1 MNITDL
7 PGLCLE
13 LIADE
18 LVDEDGTPADADAD
32 EVRAKIGDMCRRER
46 SIEDMFVDMCAVS
59 AVSKS
64 LRSALGARLV
74 TRLHRAVVKDISATK
89 SVKAI
94 RQYSNHPSRRAAKK
108 EAWSDEWDVVCDNDR
123 RKAVEYLFAKN
134 TPKIKC
140 LAGVSRRLRDIV
152 KARPYATLTQPST
165 AYRIAASYGIDR
177 DSLEAAMPSLVS
189 EDVLS
194 EGGTFELCVR
204 RRDVRTAMV
213 RVLGTP
219 DLEGR
224 RTAFAASRQRIAA
237 SLASIDG
244 FVAADALL
252 INLFVSVKASID
264 DVRNDLNRNVMS
276 NKKYAP
282 IDTAPG
288 YDRMSM
294 YWNNSDSKACP
305 VCVIPYKSKHERRP
319 CLSGRWTQTCRS
331 CAPWC
336 VDGEGASIVRYW
348 GSKIEAAERAS
359 SYRHASIQVCGA
371 CFVAEN
377 KFARRRKDVRASC
390 GCVFQP
396 EGVDIAPYSW

>member
-1 MNITDL
+1 MNMTDL

-18 LVDEDGTPADADAD
+18 LVDEGAD
-32 EVRAKIGDMCRRER
+32 EMHAKIGDLCRRER
-46 SIEDMFVDMCAVS
+46 SIEDMFVDLCAVS

-74 TRLHRAVVKDISATK
+74 TRLHLAVVNDISATK

-177 DSLEAAMPSLVS
+177 DSLEAAMPSLIS

-204 RRDVRTAMV
+204 RRDVRNAMV
-213 RVLGTP
+213 RVLGTT

-224 RTAFAASRQRIAA
+224 RMAFAASRQRIAA

-252 INLFVSVKASID
+252 INLFVSGKASID
-264 DVRNDLNRNVMS
+264 DVRNELNSMS

-282 IDTAPG
+282 VKTAPG

-294 YWNNSDSKACP
+294 YWNSSDSKACP
-305 VCVIPYKSKHERRP
+305 VCVIPYTSKHERRP

-359 SYRHASIQVCGA
+359 SYRHASIQICGT
-371 CFVAEN
+371 CFAAEN
-377 KFARRRKDVRASC
+377 KFARRRKEVRASC

-396 EGVDIAPYSW
+396 EGVDTAPHSW